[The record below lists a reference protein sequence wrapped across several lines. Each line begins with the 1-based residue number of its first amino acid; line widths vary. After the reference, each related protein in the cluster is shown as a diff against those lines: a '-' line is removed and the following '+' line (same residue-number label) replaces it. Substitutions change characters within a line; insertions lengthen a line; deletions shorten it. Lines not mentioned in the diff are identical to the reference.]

1 MVGGGTNTWS
11 KMILTILIKLIL
23 IKLSEDGLED
33 GVFYQTSGSPTDSR
47 VLWLSGAN
55 AAQVSSV

>member
-11 KMILTILIKLIL
+11 KMILTIFIELIL
-23 IKLSEDGLED
+23 IKLNED

>member
-11 KMILTILIKLIL
+11 KMILTIFIELIS
-23 IKLSEDGLED
+23 IKLSED

>member
-1 MVGGGTNTWS
+1 MVGGGTNTWR
-11 KMILTILIKLIL
+11 KTIMTIFIELIS
-23 IKLSEDGLED
+23 IKLSEDG
-33 GVFYQTSGSPTDSR
+33 GFCQTSGSPTASR